1 MHNKGFTLVE
11 VLIALSIAVVA
22 SGYMAQIIASTNKVT
37 TAGKQTF
44 IATNLAQEGLELTRK
59 ERDNAWLREDALE
72 DHSDWMDT
80 ICPDGESTGYA
91 ITSEGIDFSNP
102 GHIELPDDS
111 LVYTRRVAAN
121 CEHASEDDPAAN
133 PEFVEITSTVSWMG
147 QGGQEKNVSLKESL
161 YNWYE

>member
-1 MHNKGFTLVE
+1 MNNKGFTLVE

-44 IATNLAQEGLELTRK
+44 VATNLAQEGLELTRK
-59 ERDNAWLREDALE
+59 ERDNTWLQDTTPN
-72 DHSDWMDT
+72 DHSDWMDA
-80 ICPDGESTGYA
+80 ICPDGENTEYA
-91 ITSEGIDFSNP
+91 ITSEGIDFSSP
-102 GHIELPDDS
+102 GHIELPDDA

-133 PEFVEITSTVSWMG
+133 SEFVEITSTVSWMG
-147 QGGQEKNVSLKESL
+147 QGGQEKNVSLKEKL
-161 YNWYE
+161 YNWL